1 MLSQLWLVG
10 GDGLGLGGEKLM
22 LSCSTSCSIQ
32 FRVACIYLVLSRR
45 SGSHTQVSPAGKSGS
60 GVLAMTASES
70 SRRDVGSPQ
79 LRTMTSVHGIPGA
92 FVPLGGTHIP
102 SRYYPQPGA
111 YTSRAAGVGRVQLPA
126 RSAVAELDT

>member
-1 MLSQLWLVG
+1 MQHVVKHTVPGCVHIPRVISALWVAHAGIACWEVG
-10 GDGLGLGGEKLM
+10 
-22 LSCSTSCSIQ
+22 
-32 FRVACIYLVLSRR
+32 V
-45 SGSHTQVSPAGKSGS
+45 

-92 FVPLGGTHIP
+92 FVPLGGTDIP

-111 YTSRAAGVGRVQLPA
+111 CTSRAAGVGRVQLPA